1 MKNNIIKAV
10 IMFSLLFLFSGS
22 MVYAAD
28 ENRTVDGM
36 LGVRPPEGTTV
47 QVSSTASAMSGEYAF
62 DNNLKTH
69 WNSSGY
75 SEYLQLIFPAPVTL
89 KNVQLAVVATPNPS
103 NVNYTIY
110 GQVDGTW
117 VPISSTKKVKVEM
130 KLNQACILPPFDVTP
145 GKYSG
150 IKIAAQSSDTWIA
163 INEITLGKFQT
174 QELTA
179 TSGDSQ
185 VTLKWDQVENAESYT
200 VKYGTESGK
209 YVETVTATK
218 DSYGNFVIPGL
229 TNGTKYYFVVSAK
242 VNGVDS
248 EYSNEASAT
257 PQAGEKPDPEQPSGN
272 RAILTVTMT
281 TGLEKEFDL
290 SLKEVNDF
298 IAWYDTKDAGRGA
311 SFFAIDKHN
320 NNKGPFGSR
329 KDYMLYDRILT
340 FEVSEYTK

>member
-1 MKNNIIKAV
+1 
-10 IMFSLLFLFSGS
+10 MFIRWFNGICSN
-22 MVYAAD
+22 

-47 QVSSTASAMSGEYAF
+47 QVSSISNARSGEYAF
-62 DNNLKTH
+62 DNNLKTY
-69 WNSSGY
+69 WNSNGY
-75 SEYLQLIFPAPVTL
+75 LEYLQLIFPAPVTL
-89 KNVQLAVVATPNPS
+89 KNVQLAVVVTPNPS

-110 GQVDGTW
+110 GQVNGTW
-117 VPISSTKKVKVEM
+117 VPISSAKKVKVEQ
-130 KLNQACILPPFDVTP
+130 KLNQACILPSFDVTP

-150 IKIAAQSSDTWIA
+150 IKIVAQSSDTWIA

-242 VNGVDS
+242 VNGMES

-257 PQAGEKPDPEQPSGN
+257 PQAGEQPSGN
-272 RAILTVTMT
+272 RAILIVTMT

-298 IAWYDTKDAGRGA
+298 IAWYEGKQAGNGSA
-311 SFFAIDKHN
+311 SYAINKHD
-320 NNKGPFGSR
+320 NNKGPFSTR
-329 KDYMLYDRILT
+329 KNYMLFDRILT
-340 FEVSEYTK
+340 FEVSEYSR